1 MKYLVLFLTYFV
13 YQLSRILQIIARLIS
28 GTSIRKDSNS
38 KFSNLLTIQAGIK
51 GLEGVF
57 LEELVASAIQDFGA
71 GQVRTQPINRDRS
84 YLIQLISF
92 FKLQNP
98 KYLILDPRT
107 LSSNGIVGVIQSILS
122 CLLFSLRG
130 ITPIVFL
137 TDASIIKW
145 RIESIV
151 WTSRYGKCVMLIPPS
166 TLGKLFPHNRTYG
179 PIFMPIT
186 FKTIDTGLKNSDRR
200 TSLKPK
206 IGFSGTIY
214 PERAEYLE
222 AIVSSSKKLGV
233 EVNIQEKTLSIKNED
248 YWRFLNDHEI
258 IFTTTVQT
266 NIENNLVDNL
276 EVNQMVFRISEAISL
291 GKILITTPVL
301 GLDTFFKRNYD
312 FIEIGTSESLFTEC
326 KNAINKAINLSMSR
340 GTKDNDS
347 YQYLIRNK
355 CFWRILGINEVDICY
370 KPKCNCLNPKLMK

>member
-1 MKYLVLFLTYFV
+1 MKYLVLFSTYFI
-13 YQLSRILQIIARLIS
+13 YQLSRLLQIITGMLFGAP
-28 GTSIRKDSNS
+28 IRKDSNY
-38 KFSNLLTIQAGIK
+38 KFSNLLTIQAGVK
-51 GLEGVF
+51 GLDGVF

-71 GQVRTQPINRDRS
+71 NQVRIQPINRDKS
-84 YLIQLISF
+84 YLVQVLSF
-92 FKLQNP
+92 FKFQNP

-107 LSSNGIVGVIQSILS
+107 LSSYGLVGVIQSIVS
-122 CLLFSLRG
+122 CMLFSLRG

-166 TLGKLFPHNRTYG
+166 TLGGLFPHNRTYG

-186 FKTIDTGLKNSDRR
+186 FKTIDNALKSLKRQ

-214 PERAEYLE
+214 PERAKYLE
-222 AIVSSSKKLGV
+222 EIVSASKKLGV
-233 EVNIQEKTLSIKNED
+233 EVNIQEKNLSIKNED
-248 YWRFLNDHEI
+248 YWEFLNDHEI

-276 EVNQMVFRISEAISL
+276 QVNQMVFRISEAISL
-291 GKILITTPVL
+291 GKILITTRVL

-312 FIEIGTSESLFTEC
+312 FIEIGAAKSLSIEC
-326 KNAINKAINLSMSR
+326 ENAVNKAINLSNSR
-340 GTKDNDS
+340 RAKDNDS
-347 YQYLIRNK
+347 YINLIKNK
-355 CFWRILGINEVDICY
+355 CFWRILGVNEVDICD
-370 KPKCNCLNPKLMK
+370 KPKCSCFNPELIK